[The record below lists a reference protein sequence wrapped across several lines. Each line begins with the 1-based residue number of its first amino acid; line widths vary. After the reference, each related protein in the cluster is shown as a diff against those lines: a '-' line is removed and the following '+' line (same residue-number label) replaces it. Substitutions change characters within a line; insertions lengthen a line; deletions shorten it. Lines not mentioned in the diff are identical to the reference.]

1 MLFIQAVGPEKAQP
15 TAALNPRAAFVF
27 GSNSCGMNG
36 WRTLIRAKKWE
47 KQMSSFGALPVP
59 FSGRYIPRRVGQRN

>member
-1 MLFIQAVGPEKAQP
+1 MLFIQAVGPEKVQP

-36 WRTLIRAKKWE
+36 WRTLIRAKNGRNKCHPSE
-47 KQMSSFGALPVP
+47 RCRSP
-59 FSGRYIPRRVGQRN
+59 FVAATF